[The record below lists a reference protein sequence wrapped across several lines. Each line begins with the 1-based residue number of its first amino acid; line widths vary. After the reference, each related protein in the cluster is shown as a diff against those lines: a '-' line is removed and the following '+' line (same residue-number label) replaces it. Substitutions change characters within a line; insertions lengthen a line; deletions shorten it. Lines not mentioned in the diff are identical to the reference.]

1 MAIRWI
7 RKNRGKEAEVRIYNC
22 VLLLMSFVIVESAAC
37 SVQIYLVQDVRKF
50 KYVYFSLHAE
60 AGAKSAVKW
69 RTETLSS
76 LDILRVTDGSILSNC
91 RAYHEI

>member
-1 MAIRWI
+1 M
-7 RKNRGKEAEVRIYNC
+7 RIYNC